1 MLDRVSRARGGASP
15 RAASGSSCLGS
26 GTARLSGGARLFSG
40 GVAGVL
46 LCVAAHA
53 CGGAPS
59 NPGPVDPF
67 GSGAGGS
74 QVGPE
79 LPPVNGGSAG
89 TIDFGEPDPD
99 CTGAGCTPPPSSCP
113 GGGQT
118 TISGTVYAPSGTLP
132 LYNVMVY
139 VPSAPLTALS
149 SGATCACEVS
159 GDPVASAITDT
170 EGRFTLVNPPVG
182 DDVPLV
188 IQVGKWRRLFTLSSV
203 SACADTAVPDQTL
216 RLPARQSEG
225 DIPRIALTTGN
236 ADAMECLVRKLGI
249 DPLEFTPPG
258 GAGRINYFAGRDGTA
273 RYVDSMNDGA
283 EFPDAEELWSSLDSL
298 RPYDVVLLS
307 CEGDEGYDDNKPD
320 SAFQALFD
328 YTSLGGRVFA
338 SHWHQIW
345 LQQGPD
351 PFPEVAEFVDEDDI
365 GEITADVVTTFPK
378 GAALADWLVNVGA
391 SSTRG
396 RIDLTGTQH
405 TLERENPEYAQR
417 WIATSSP
424 ETVQYLSANTPFGV
438 PAEDQCGRIVLSDI
452 HVTGSED
459 EGRDRSDGDIAFPEG
474 CTTTDLSPQEKVLAY
489 MLFDISACIVP
500 DNQPPAPPPI
510 ILR

>member
-1 MLDRVSRARGGASP
+1 MRDRVSRARGGLTS
-15 RAASGSSCLGS
+15 RAASRRSCLWASGARQGDLVVALLSFAGFACGSSPSTPGPVEPEPDPAAGGGGGAIAQPGPPLVPGVGGGGSIDFGDPGCLGSSCDP
-26 GTARLSGGARLFSG
+26 
-40 GVAGVL
+40 
-46 LCVAAHA
+46 
-53 CGGAPS
+53 APS
-59 NPGPVDPF
+59 
-67 GSGAGGS
+67 A
-74 QVGPE
+74 
-79 LPPVNGGSAG
+79 
-89 TIDFGEPDPD
+89 
-99 CTGAGCTPPPSSCP
+99 CP

-118 TISGTVYAPSGTLP
+118 TISGTVYAPSGALP

-139 VPSAPLTALS
+139 VPSAPLAPLS
-149 SGATCACEVS
+149 SGVTCACEVS

-182 DDVPLV
+182 SDVPLV
-188 IQVGKWRRLFTLSSV
+188 IQVGKWRRQFTLDSV
-203 SACADTAVPDQTL
+203 GACADTPVPDQTL
-216 RLPARQSEG
+216 KLPARQAEG

-249 DPLEFTPPG
+249 DPLEFTTPEG
-258 GAGRINYFAGRDGTA
+258 SGRINYFAGRDGTA

-283 EFPDAEELWSSLDSL
+283 EFPDAEELWSSLDGL

-320 SAFQALFD
+320 AAFEAMFD
-328 YTSLGGRVFA
+328 YTNLGGRVFA
-338 SHWHQIW
+338 SHWHQLW
-345 LQQGPD
+345 LQRGPE
-351 PFPEVAEFVDEDDI
+351 PFPEIAEFVDEDDLN
-365 GEITADVVTTFPK
+365 EITADVVTTFPK

-391 SSTRG
+391 STQPG
-396 RIDLTGTQH
+396 RIALTGTQY
-405 TLERENPEYAQR
+405 TVLRENPQYAQR

-424 ETVQYLSANTPFGV
+424 ETVQYLSANTPFGA
-438 PAEDQCGRIVLSDI
+438 PAADQCGRVVLSDI

-500 DNQPPAPPPI
+500 DDQPPAPPPI